1 MVAVVLPLRS
11 KGSLRRF
18 AGGLVA
24 AVAAAVA
31 VLVLV
36 EGKPGAPFAKV
47 VAPKLL
53 APNIE
58 AGGCGAVGFVAEQ
71 KNVGRSGR
79 GGADDDF

>member
-1 MVAVVLPLRS
+1 M
-11 KGSLRRF
+11 
-18 AGGLVA
+18 
-24 AVAAAVA
+24 
-31 VLVLV
+31 VLV

-53 APNIE
+53 VPNIE
-58 AGGCGAVGFVAEQ
+58 AGGCGAVGFVAEL